1 MEIFGVYGFDT
12 VFIILFAIFFYKVAD
27 IEGASRLLLAGL
39 SLIVSFANR
48 ILGLG
53 IPGLI
58 LGQAAL
64 FLAITL
70 IRVWRSRKS

>member
-12 VFIILFAIFFYKVAD
+12 VFIILFAIFFYRVAD
-27 IEGASRLLLAGL
+27 VEGGSRLLWVGL
-39 SLIVSFANR
+39 SLVVSFASR
-48 ILGLG
+48 ILALG

-58 LGQAAL
+58 LGQALL

-70 IRVWRSRKS
+70 MRVWRSRKS